1 MGIMNAESKIVPLLR
16 EGVHVIKMV
25 VYRVLKDGLTER
37 SPSGEEEH
45 GSRLAG
51 AVVNELF
58 GTPNREEP
66 FLSFARDNG
75 TTIRT
80 ELERIAV
87 DYPEMKIPLTDALRI
102 QFLCDSREGA
112 DNPRLLV
119 QARDLG
125 ILILERDLPL
135 PDAFMA
141 LARRLG
147 EEYNLTR
154 QARIPS
160 A

>member
-1 MGIMNAESKIVPLLR
+1 MNTESKIVPVLR
-16 EGVHVIKMV
+16 EGVHIVKMV
-25 VYRVLKDGLTER
+25 LYRVVKEGFTDR
-37 SPSGEEEH
+37 DPPMEEDRA
-45 GSRLAG
+45 SKLAG

-66 FLSFARDNG
+66 FLSFARDNRSS
-75 TTIRT
+75 IRT
-80 ELERIAV
+80 EMERLAAE
-87 DYPEMKIPLTDALRI
+87 YPEMKIPLTDALRI
-102 QFLCDSREGA
+102 QFLCDSREGF
-112 DNPRLLV
+112 DDTRLLV

-125 ILILERDLPL
+125 ILMLERDLPL

-147 EEYNLTR
+147 EEHNLTR
-154 QARIPS
+154 QVHIPS

>member
-1 MGIMNAESKIVPLLR
+1 MTAESKIVPLLR

-37 SPSGEEEH
+37 GPSGEEEH
-45 GSRLAG
+45 NSRLAG

-75 TTIRT
+75 TTIRA

-102 QFLCDSREGA
+102 QFLCDSREGS

>member
-1 MGIMNAESKIVPLLR
+1 MNAESKIVPVLR
-16 EGVHVIKMV
+16 EGIHVIKMV
-25 VYRVLKDGLTER
+25 VYRVLRDGIFEKD
-37 SPSGEEEH
+37 SPAGEEYA
-45 GSRLAG
+45 SRLAG

-66 FLSFARDNG
+66 FLSFSRENSDS
-75 TTIRT
+75 IRT
-80 ELERIAV
+80 EMERVAA
-87 DYPEMKIPLTDALRI
+87 DYPEMRIPLTDALRI
-102 QFLCDSREGA
+102 QFLCDSREGL

-135 PDAFMA
+135 PDAFMS
-141 LARRLG
+141 LARHLG
-147 EEYNLTR
+147 EEYQLTR
-154 QARIPS
+154 QVRIPS